1 MTPSKPKP
9 KPRPAPKPRALPGT
23 STAVHDLL
31 QTAAAKGNFQTFARA
46 VEAAG
51 LRETLAGPG
60 PFTVFAPT
68 DEAFAALP
76 AGKLEE
82 LMRPERRSELASVMK
97 YHVMTG
103 RKTAKEIGHW
113 DSART
118 VNGLSATLKMVGRQ
132 VSIDGAHVTSPD
144 IDASN
149 GYLHGIDR
157 VMLPAQP
164 R

>member
-1 MTPSKPKP
+1 MTTPKPKP
-9 KPRPAPKPRALPGT
+9 KPKPAPKTRALPGT

-31 QTAAAKGNFQTFARA
+31 QTAAARGNFQAFTRA
-46 VEAAG
+46 VDAAG
-51 LRETLAGPG
+51 LRPTLAGPG

-76 AGKLEE
+76 EGKLEE
-82 LMRPERRSELASVMK
+82 LMRPENKTELASVVS

-103 RKTAKEIGHW
+103 RKTAKEMGRW

-118 VNGLSATLKMVGRQ
+118 VNGLLASLKMVGKQ
-132 VSIDGAHVTSPD
+132 VSIEGAQVTAPD

-149 GYLHGIDR
+149 GYLHGIDQ
-157 VMLPAQP
+157 VMLPVPP